1 MSAEKTRAYD
11 VAALRSHFPALAGG
25 TAYFDGPGGSQ
36 TPTAVADAVAG
47 TLVAGLSNRG
57 TTTASERR
65 AEEVVVGAR
74 QAAADLVG
82 GEAGG
87 VVVGRSMTAL
97 TFDLA
102 RTLAQDWGPGDEVVV
117 TRLDHDANVRPWVS
131 AAETVGA
138 TVRWA
143 DFDPDTAELAPE
155 QVTGLLGP
163 RTRLVAVTGAS
174 NLLGTR
180 PDTAAIA
187 RAAHEVGAL
196 VHVDGVHLTAHHV
209 VDLAATGA
217 DLYSWSPYKVLGP
230 HCGVLHGDPALLET
244 LRPAK
249 LEPSPD
255 RVPERFETGT
265 LPYEL
270 LAGLSAAVDFLAD
283 IADITG
289 VGASGPDRPG
299 ASRRERLTRSLAALA
314 EHEGRLSARVEE
326 GALALGL
333 TVRSR
338 AARRTPTLL
347 LTFEG
352 VPGVEPVDAY
362 RFLAEL
368 GVNAP
373 ASHFYAVHASRHLGL
388 GDTGGLRVGISPY
401 TDDEDV
407 DRLLDGLGRLV
418 TGPR

>member
-1 MSAEKTRAYD
+1 MSTGTTYD
-11 VAALRSHFPALAGG
+11 VAALRAHFPALADG

-36 TPTAVADAVAG
+36 TPTAVAEAVAG
-47 TLVAGLSNRG
+47 ALVAGLSNRG
-57 TTTASERR
+57 GTTASERR
-65 AEEVVVGAR
+65 ADAVVLAAR

-82 GEAGG
+82 GDPAG

-102 RTLAQDWGPGDEVVV
+102 RTLAAGWGPGDEVVV
-117 TRLDHDANVRPWVS
+117 TRLDHDANVAPWTS
-131 AAETVGA
+131 AAAAVGA

-143 DFDPDTAELAPE
+143 DFDPATGELDPAAI
-155 QVTGLLGP
+155 TGLLGP

-180 PDTAAIA
+180 PDVAAITE
-187 RAAHEVGAL
+187 AAHDAGAL
-196 VHVDGVHLTAHHV
+196 VHVDGVHLTAHHR
-209 VDLAATGA
+209 VDLPAIGA

-244 LRPAK
+244 LHPAK
-249 LEPSPD
+249 LEPSPE
-255 RVPERFETGT
+255 RVPERFEAGT

-270 LAGLSAAVDFLAD
+270 LAGLSAAVDFLAGL
-283 IADITG
+283 ADV
-289 VGASGPDRPG
+289 VGAPAAAATDPRPT
-299 ASRRERLTRSLAALA
+299 RLAHSLAAVEA
-314 EHEGRLSARVEE
+314 HEARLRDRVEQ
-326 GALALGL
+326 GATDLGV

-347 LTFEG
+347 LTFED
-352 VPGVEPVDAY
+352 VPGVEAADAY
-362 RFLAEL
+362 RFLAGL

>member
-1 MSAEKTRAYD
+1 MSAPRPPYD
-11 VAALRSHFPALAGG
+11 VAALRSHFPALADG

-36 TPTAVADAVAG
+36 TPRAVADAVAG

-57 TTTASERR
+57 STTASERR
-65 AEEVVVGAR
+65 ADAVVLAAR

-82 GEAGG
+82 GDAAG

-102 RTLAQDWGPGDEVVV
+102 RTLALGWGPGDEVVV
-117 TRLDHDANVRPWVS
+117 TRLDHDANVAPWTS
-131 AAETVGA
+131 AAAAVGA

-143 DFDPDTAELAPE
+143 DFDPTTGELDPAA
-155 QVTGLLGP
+155 VTGLLGP

-180 PDTAAIA
+180 PDTATIA

-196 VHVDGVHLTAHHV
+196 VHVDGVHLTAHHH
-209 VDLAATGA
+209 VDLVETGA

-244 LRPAK
+244 LHPAK
-249 LEPSPD
+249 LEPSPE

-270 LAGLSAAVDFLAD
+270 LAGLTAAVDFLAD
-283 IADITG
+283 LG
-289 VGASGPDRPG
+289 GVVGAPEADPG
-299 ASRRERLTRSLAALA
+299 GTRRARLAHSVAAV
-314 EHEGRLSARVEE
+314 EQHEARLRDRVER
-326 GALALGL
+326 GALDLGV

-347 LTFEG
+347 LTFDD
-352 VPGVEPVDAY
+352 VPGVEAGDAY
-362 RFLAEL
+362 RFLADL

-388 GDTGGLRVGISPY
+388 GETGGLRVGISPY

>member
-1 MSAEKTRAYD
+1 MSTGTTYD
-11 VAALRSHFPALAGG
+11 VAALRAHFPALADG

-36 TPTAVADAVAG
+36 APTAVAEAVAG
-47 TLVAGLSNRG
+47 ALVAGLSNRG
-57 TTTASERR
+57 ATTASERR
-65 AEEVVVGAR
+65 ADAVVVAAR

-82 GEAGG
+82 GDPAG

-102 RTLAQDWGPGDEVVV
+102 RTLAAGWGPGDEVVV
-117 TRLDHDANVRPWVS
+117 TRLDHDANVAPWTS
-131 AAETVGA
+131 AAAAVGA

-143 DFDPDTAELAPE
+143 DFDPATGELDPAA
-155 QVTGLLGP
+155 VTGLLGP

-180 PDTAAIA
+180 PDVAAITE
-187 RAAHEVGAL
+187 AAHDAGAL
-196 VHVDGVHLTAHHV
+196 VHVDGVHLTAHHR
-209 VDLAATGA
+209 VDLPAIGA

-244 LRPAK
+244 LHPAK
-249 LEPSPD
+249 LEPSPE
-255 RVPERFETGT
+255 RVPERFEAGT

-270 LAGLSAAVDFLAD
+270 LAGLSAAVDFLAGL
-283 IADITG
+283 ADV
-289 VGASGPDRPG
+289 VGAPAAAATDPRPT
-299 ASRRERLTRSLAALA
+299 RLAHSLAAVEA
-314 EHEGRLSARVEE
+314 HEARLRDRVER
-326 GALALGL
+326 GATDLGV

-347 LTFEG
+347 LTFED
-352 VPGVEPVDAY
+352 VPGVEAADAY
-362 RFLAEL
+362 RFLAGL